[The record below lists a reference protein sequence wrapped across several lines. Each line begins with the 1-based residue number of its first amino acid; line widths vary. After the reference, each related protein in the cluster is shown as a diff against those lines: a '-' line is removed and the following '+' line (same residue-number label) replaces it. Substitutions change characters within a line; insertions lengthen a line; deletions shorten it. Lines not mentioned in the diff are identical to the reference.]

1 MPSDTPNIAKLLD
14 LATRLQGLLADPQSG
29 YFTWH
34 EAVHQVATEIGAFV
48 GMVPARPER
57 EVALAKLADEWFAW
71 PDVTSYSGRY
81 FASKLRAVLTLER

>member
-1 MPSDTPNIAKLLD
+1 MPSDTPNIEKLLD

-34 EAVHQVATEIGAFV
+34 EAVHQITTEIGTFR

-57 EVALAKLADEWFAW
+57 EAALAKLANKWAATADYTAL
-71 PDVTSYSGRY
+71 YL
-81 FASKLRAVLTLER
+81 ASKLRAVLAMDR